1 MAHFGL
7 ENDIKSLLMLD
18 TPIAN
23 GPMARWQR
31 KTHEAATSAQCS
43 FSNTGGAS
51 PSRSNRSLS
60 LNKTPGATPGKA
72 RTPGKIIKTP
82 KGAKTPKTPKQGL
95 SDRFIPLRS
104 NASNL
109 EISSFLVTKEN
120 EEQPE
125 NNVEQNA
132 MALKLNGFDLGDYRI
147 LRHSTKAPQAPED
160 SPLTGYGAI
169 QTGYQ
174 SNLRVLYSQS
184 TPSTSSKQ
192 RRYIPLMPERVLDA
206 PGLIDD
212 YYLNLVD
219 WGDSNRLA
227 VALAQSVYV
236 WYSATMSVNMICQLP
251 TENDYCSSVAW
262 MRGSNYLALGTKTAE
277 VQIWDVETGK
287 RLRTMQGHGARVGA
301 LSWNAPMLSSGS
313 RFGTINHHDVRA
325 PEHVQ
330 FSVQAHQQEV
340 CGLAWSPNGQY
351 LASGGNDNAV
361 SIWPTTGSTPVHTFT
376 HHHAAVKALSWCPWL
391 NNVLA
396 TGGGTIDRHIRI
408 WNVSSGNCLS
418 ATDTGSQVSGIQ
430 WSAEY
435 KEMVSSH
442 GFVSNQLVIWK
453 YPTMTKVIELQG
465 HQSRILSL
473 CANPDGS
480 EVVSAGA
487 DETIRLW
494 RCFAVDAKHRKKPSA
509 APAPCGFRACIR

>member
-1 MAHFGL
+1 MQ
-7 ENDIKSLLMLD
+7 E
-18 TPIAN
+18 
-23 GPMARWQR
+23 
-31 KTHEAATSAQCS
+31 
-43 FSNTGGAS
+43 
-51 PSRSNRSLS
+51 
-60 LNKTPGATPGKA
+60 
-72 RTPGKIIKTP
+72 
-82 KGAKTPKTPKQGL
+82 
-95 SDRFIPLRS
+95 
-104 NASNL
+104 
-109 EISSFLVTKEN
+109 
-120 EEQPE
+120 
-125 NNVEQNA
+125 EQNA
-132 MALKLNGFDLGDYRI
+132 MAMKLNGFDLGDFRI
-147 LRHSTKAPQAPED
+147 LRHSTKAPQAPE
-160 SPLTGYGAI
+160 
-169 QTGYQ
+169 GYQ

-184 TPSTSSKQ
+184 TPSTGSKQ
-192 RRYIPLMPERVLDA
+192 RRHIPTMPERVLDA

-212 YYLNLVD
+212 FYLNLVD
-219 WGDSNRLA
+219 WGDNNRLA
-227 VALAQSVYV
+227 VALAQTVYV
-236 WYSATMSVNMICQLP
+236 WYSATMSVNMICQMP
-251 TENDYCSSVAW
+251 AENDYCSSVAW
-262 MRGSNYLALGTKTAE
+262 MKGSNYLALGTKTAD
-277 VQIWDVETGK
+277 VQIWDVEVGK

-301 LSWNAPMLSSGS
+301 LSWSPPILSSGS

-340 CGLAWSPNGQY
+340 CGLAWSPSGQY

-361 SIWPTTGSTPVHTFT
+361 SIWPSSGSTPVHTFT

-430 WSAEY
+430 WSSEY

-453 YPTMTKVIELQG
+453 YPMMTKVIELQG

-473 CANPDGS
+473 CASPDGT

-487 DETIRLW
+487 DETVRLW

-509 APAPCGFRACIR
+509 GPCGFRACIR

>member
-7 ENDIKSLLMLD
+7 ENDIKSLLQLD

-31 KTHEAATSAQCS
+31 KTHEATAPAQCS
-43 FSNTGGAS
+43 FNNTGGAT
-51 PSRSNRSLS
+51 PSRSSCSLS
-60 LNKTPGATPGKA
+60 LNRTPGATPGKV
-72 RTPGKIIKTP
+72 RTPG
-82 KGAKTPKTPKQGL
+82 
-95 SDRFIPLRS
+95 RIP
-104 NASNL
+104 
-109 EISSFLVTKEN
+109 SSFPAPPRLPLNNLIVDALGKVPLHLLFGTDIPN
-120 EEQPE
+120 E
-125 NNVEQNA
+125 EQNA
-132 MALKLNGFDLGDYRI
+132 MAMKLNGFDLGDFRI
-147 LRHSTKAPQAPED
+147 LRHSTKAPQAPE
-160 SPLTGYGAI
+160 
-169 QTGYQ
+169 GYQ

-184 TPSTSSKQ
+184 TPSTGSKQ
-192 RRYIPLMPERVLDA
+192 RRHIPTMPERVLDA

-212 YYLNLVD
+212 FYLNLVD
-219 WGDSNRLA
+219 WGDNNRLA
-227 VALAQSVYV
+227 VALAQTVYV
-236 WYSATMSVNMICQLP
+236 WYSATMSVNMICQMP
-251 TENDYCSSVAW
+251 AENDYCSSVAW
-262 MRGSNYLALGTKTAE
+262 MKGSNYLALGTKTAD
-277 VQIWDVETGK
+277 VQIWDVEVGK

-301 LSWNAPMLSSGS
+301 LSWSPPILSSGS

-340 CGLAWSPNGQY
+340 CGLAWSPSGQY

-361 SIWPTTGSTPVHTFT
+361 SIWPSSGSTPVHTFT

-430 WSAEY
+430 WSSEY

-453 YPTMTKVIELQG
+453 YPMMTKVIELQG

-473 CANPDGS
+473 CASPDGT

-487 DETIRLW
+487 DETVRLW

-509 APAPCGFRACIR
+509 GPCGFRACIR